1 VKSKLK
7 RNSGTLGDG
16 DIKLTDN
23 ETQKQQRRINRAL
36 IFIASVLL
44 WDFS

>member
-1 VKSKLK
+1 MKFAAIRTKVKSKS

-23 ETQKQQRRINRAL
+23 ETQKKATTSHQ
-36 IFIASVLL
+36 
-44 WDFS
+44 